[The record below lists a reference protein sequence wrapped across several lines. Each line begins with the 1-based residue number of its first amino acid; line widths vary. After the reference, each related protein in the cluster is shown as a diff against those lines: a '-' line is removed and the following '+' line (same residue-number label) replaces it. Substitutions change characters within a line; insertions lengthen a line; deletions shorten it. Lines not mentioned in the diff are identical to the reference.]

1 MGFRVPVL
9 KLLESYLGN
18 GYQHINTNSFKTYPW
33 PPLFILYTTALQIAT
48 KKTGVLLYADETID
62 YIALAHQSTLLEV
75 NDWLEKNKLTLN
87 IKRTKTMS
95 HCRTKKTEKR
105 PVK

>member
-48 KKTGVLLYADETID
+48 KNTGVLLYADETTD

-75 NDWLEKNKLTLN
+75 NDWLEKKQIN
-87 IKRTKTMS
+87 TKCQKNQD
-95 HCRTKKTEKR
+95 HEPLPDHKN
-105 PVK
+105 